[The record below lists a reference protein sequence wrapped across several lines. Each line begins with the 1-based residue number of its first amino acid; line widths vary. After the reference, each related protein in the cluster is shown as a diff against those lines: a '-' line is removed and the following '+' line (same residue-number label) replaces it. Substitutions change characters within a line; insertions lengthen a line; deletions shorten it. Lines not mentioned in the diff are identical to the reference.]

1 MSAKDVKGSSAEVG
15 KPRTGGSKARAT
27 RAMLIEL
34 AAELFSEQGYGQ
46 TSIRDIARRAALTT
60 GAVYGQFQNKA
71 DLLVEAINSRI
82 ADELEAQ
89 SPLQGESSHVQT
101 LARLAYQYP
110 MRRRL
115 RALIV
120 QGAAASLTD
129 KETRDRLR
137 DEQLVHLNE
146 WIVGYERER
155 HRLGIDDS
163 VDIQSAVLYTWA
175 AEVGLGVLEAVGIQ
189 PRSRRGWSDVSGRF
203 ARSLMLPKSSGF
215 ATSQKTKGDR
225 RSSRDTKVIP

>member
-1 MSAKDVKGSSAEVG
+1 
-15 KPRTGGSKARAT
+15 
-27 RAMLIEL
+27 MLIEL
-34 AAELFSEQGYGQ
+34 ATELFSEQGYGQ

-82 ADELEAQ
+82 ANELEAQ
-89 SPLQGESSHVQT
+89 SPLQGEISHVET
-101 LARLAYQYP
+101 LARLAYHYP
-110 MRRRL
+110 QRRRL

-137 DEQLVHLNE
+137 NEQLVHLNE

-163 VDIQSAVLYTWA
+163 VDIQAAVLYTWA

-189 PRSRRGWSDVSGRF
+189 PRSRRGWSDVSERF
-203 ARSLMLPKSSGF
+203 ARSLMLPKSSG
-215 ATSQKTKGDR
+215 AQHPR
-225 RSSRDTKVIP
+225 RPRTIGTPRKSPK

>member
-1 MSAKDVKGSSAEVG
+1 MSAKDAKGSSSEVG
-15 KPRTGGSKARAT
+15 KPRRGGSKAQAT

-60 GAVYGQFQNKA
+60 GAVYGHFHNKA
-71 DLLVEAINSRI
+71 DLLVEAIHSRTN
-82 ADELEAQ
+82 ELEAQ
-89 SPLQGESSHVQT
+89 SLVVGQVSHVET

-110 MRRRL
+110 KRRRL

-129 KETRDRLR
+129 EETRDRLR

-163 VDIQSAVLYTWA
+163 VDLQAAVLYSWA

-189 PRSRRGWSDVSGRF
+189 PRSRRGWSDVSERF
-203 ARSLMLPKSSGF
+203 ARSLMLPKSSRL
-215 ATSQKTKGDR
+215 ATSQKTKGNR
-225 RSSRDTKVIP
+225 RSSKIAKAIA

>member
-1 MSAKDVKGSSAEVG
+1 VKGSSAEVG
-15 KPRTGGSKARAT
+15 KPRIGGSKAQAT

-34 AAELFSEQGYGQ
+34 ATELFSEQGYGQ

-82 ADELEAQ
+82 ANELEAQ
-89 SPLQGESSHVQT
+89 SPLQGEISHVET

-110 MRRRL
+110 KRRRL

-137 DEQLVHLNE
+137 NEQLVHLNA

-163 VDIQSAVLYTWA
+163 VDIQAAVLYTWA

-189 PRSRRGWSDVSGRF
+189 PNSRRGWSDVSERF
-203 ARSLMLPKSSGF
+203 ARSLMLPKSSGV
-215 ATSQKTKGDR
+215 ATTQKTRAIGAPRKAP
-225 RSSRDTKVIP
+225 K

>member
-1 MSAKDVKGSSAEVG
+1 MSVKDAKGSSSEVG
-15 KPRTGGSKARAT
+15 KPRRGGSKAQAT

-34 AAELFSEQGYGQ
+34 AAAP
-46 TSIRDIARRAALTT
+46 RHPAAASAT
-60 GAVYGQFQNKA
+60 A
-71 DLLVEAINSRI
+71 SRPRG
-82 ADELEAQ
+82 LE
-89 SPLQGESSHVQT
+89 T

-110 MRRRL
+110 KRRRL

-129 KETRDRLR
+129 EETRDRLR

-163 VDIQSAVLYTWA
+163 VDLQAAVLYSWA

-189 PRSRRGWSDVSGRF
+189 PRSRRGWSDVSERF
-203 ARSLMLPKSSGF
+203 ARSLMLPKPSRL
-215 ATSQKTKGDR
+215 ATSRKAKGNR
-225 RSSRDTKVIP
+225 GSSKIAKAIT

>member
-1 MSAKDVKGSSAEVG
+1 VKGSSSEVA
-15 KPRTGGSKARAT
+15 KPRVGGSKAQAT

-46 TSIRDIARRAALTT
+46 TSIRDIARRASLTT

-71 DLLVEAINSRI
+71 DLLVEAINSRT
-82 ADELEAQ
+82 ANELEAP
-89 SPLQGESSHVQT
+89 SVLPGEISHVQT
-101 LARLAYQYP
+101 LARQAYQYP
-110 MRRRL
+110 KRRRL

-129 KETRDRLR
+129 QETRDRLR

-146 WIVGYERER
+146 WVAGYERER

-163 VDIQSAVLYTWA
+163 VDIQAAVLYTWA

-189 PRSRRGWSDVSGRF
+189 PKSRRGWSDVTERF
-203 ARSLMLPKSSGF
+203 ARSLMLPKSSN
-215 ATSQKTKGDR
+215 AASSHVRKGN
-225 RSSRDTKVIP
+225 RSSSKRAKAAS